1 MLAGELPS
9 DPLAKDGLFPKWFA
23 KENKNGAP
31 VNALLITNILV
42 QLFLISMLFKQ
53 SAYQFAFSL
62 ASSAILYP
70 YMFSAFKVK
79 YTLEHRQQATTKQW
93 TIGIIASIYAIWLI
107 YAAGINY
114 LLLTMLLYIPALLVY
129 SIVQKNNQT
138 RLIKSDYILFM
149 IIIVLTVIGL
159 IKLLMGTINVF

>member
-1 MLAGELPS
+1 
-9 DPLAKDGLFPKWFA
+9 
-23 KENKNGAP
+23 
-31 VNALLITNILV
+31 
-42 QLFLISMLFKQ
+42 MLFTQ

-62 ASSAILYP
+62 ASSANLYP
-70 YMFSAFKVK
+70 YRFSAVYQVK
-79 YTLEHRQQATTKQW
+79 YTLEHRQQANTKQW

-149 IIIVLTVIGL
+149 IIIVLAVIGL

>member
-1 MLAGELPS
+1 
-9 DPLAKDGLFPKWFA
+9 
-23 KENKNGAP
+23 
-31 VNALLITNILV
+31 
-42 QLFLISMLFKQ
+42 MLFTQ

-70 YMFSAFKVK
+70 YMFSAFYQVK
-79 YTLEHRQQATTKQW
+79 YTLEHRQQANTKQW

-114 LLLTMLLYIPALLVY
+114 LLLTMLLYIPALIVY

-149 IIIVLTVIGL
+149 IIIVLAVIGL
-159 IKLLMGTINVF
+159 IKLLMGTINVFKRSDKI

>member
-1 MLAGELPS
+1 
-9 DPLAKDGLFPKWFA
+9 
-23 KENKNGAP
+23 
-31 VNALLITNILV
+31 
-42 QLFLISMLFKQ
+42 
-53 SAYQFAFSL
+53 
-62 ASSAILYP
+62 
-70 YMFSAFKVK
+70 
-79 YTLEHRQQATTKQW
+79 ATTKQW

-149 IIIVLTVIGL
+149 IIIVLAVIGL

>member
-1 MLAGELPS
+1 
-9 DPLAKDGLFPKWFA
+9 F
-23 KENKNGAP
+23 
-31 VNALLITNILV
+31 
-42 QLFLISMLFKQ
+42 
-53 SAYQFAFSL
+53 YQ
-62 ASSAILYP
+62 
-70 YMFSAFKVK
+70 VK

-149 IIIVLTVIGL
+149 IIIVLAVIGL

>member
-1 MLAGELPS
+1 M
-9 DPLAKDGLFPKWFA
+9 D
-23 KENKNGAP
+23 
-31 VNALLITNILV
+31 
-42 QLFLISMLFKQ
+42 
-53 SAYQFAFSL
+53 
-62 ASSAILYP
+62 
-70 YMFSAFKVK
+70 
-79 YTLEHRQQATTKQW
+79 QW

-149 IIIVLTVIGL
+149 IIIVLAVIGL

>member
-1 MLAGELPS
+1 
-9 DPLAKDGLFPKWFA
+9 
-23 KENKNGAP
+23 
-31 VNALLITNILV
+31 
-42 QLFLISMLFKQ
+42 
-53 SAYQFAFSL
+53 
-62 ASSAILYP
+62 
-70 YMFSAFKVK
+70 
-79 YTLEHRQQATTKQW
+79 
-93 TIGIIASIYAIWLI
+93 SIYAIWLI

-149 IIIVLTVIGL
+149 IIIVLAVIGL

>member
-1 MLAGELPS
+1 
-9 DPLAKDGLFPKWFA
+9 
-23 KENKNGAP
+23 
-31 VNALLITNILV
+31 
-42 QLFLISMLFKQ
+42 
-53 SAYQFAFSL
+53 
-62 ASSAILYP
+62 
-70 YMFSAFKVK
+70 
-79 YTLEHRQQATTKQW
+79 
-93 TIGIIASIYAIWLI
+93 IIASIYAIWLI

-149 IIIVLTVIGL
+149 IIIVLAVIGL

>member
-1 MLAGELPS
+1 MKLRAC
-9 DPLAKDGLFPKWFA
+9 AR
-23 KENKNGAP
+23 
-31 VNALLITNILV
+31 
-42 QLFLISMLFKQ
+42 
-53 SAYQFAFSL
+53 
-62 ASSAILYP
+62 
-70 YMFSAFKVK
+70 
-79 YTLEHRQQATTKQW
+79 EHRQQANTKQW

-114 LLLTMLLYIPALLVY
+114 LLLTMLLYIPALIVY

-149 IIIVLTVIGL
+149 IIIVLAVIGL

>member
-1 MLAGELPS
+1 
-9 DPLAKDGLFPKWFA
+9 
-23 KENKNGAP
+23 
-31 VNALLITNILV
+31 
-42 QLFLISMLFKQ
+42 
-53 SAYQFAFSL
+53 
-62 ASSAILYP
+62 
-70 YMFSAFKVK
+70 
-79 YTLEHRQQATTKQW
+79 
-93 TIGIIASIYAIWLI
+93 ASIYAIWLI

-149 IIIVLTVIGL
+149 IIIVLAVIGL